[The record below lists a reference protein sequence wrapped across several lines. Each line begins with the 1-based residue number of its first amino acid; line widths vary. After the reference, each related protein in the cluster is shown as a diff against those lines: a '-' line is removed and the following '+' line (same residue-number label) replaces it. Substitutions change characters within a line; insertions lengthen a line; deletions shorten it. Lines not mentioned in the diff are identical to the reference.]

1 MGSLYLIVTYL
12 AYVGFCEIQKK
23 LNNMNKNKPTPED
36 DFPFADLLGIK
47 TKNETT
53 EEKFRRRLREI
64 AKKFPPPNQI
74 EK

>member
-1 MGSLYLIVTYL
+1 
-12 AYVGFCEIQKK
+12 
-23 LNNMNKNKPTPED
+23 MNKNKPTPED